1 MDEPCLWFSVI
12 EILKQGWVEC
22 LYGACGGGVLQ
33 AVQTNLAKFRNFG
46 KI

>member
-22 LYGACGGGVLQ
+22 LYGACGGVLQ